1 MSAAIECRNI
11 VKRFGNL
18 LANDD
23 ITIRVNNN
31 TVHCI
36 LGENGAGKTTLM
48 KIFFGI
54 LQPESGEIFIRGQK
68 VKFHSARDAI
78 RLGVGMLFQHF
89 QLIDNF
95 TVMENVILGKE
106 ITKGIVIDLAK
117 TRKLLNSY
125 IDNYNLGLELDK
137 EINELSVGEQQKV
150 EILKLL
156 YRDSEIMIF
165 DEPTAVLSPYE
176 VSHFFEI
183 INSLKKAGKTII
195 LITHKLS
202 DVEQIADFVTVLRRG
217 RVVYETDRKKLNI
230 NEVAKQIVGNVAT
243 YQTDQ
248 VNRLNHKEKEVA
260 IEIKN
265 LTLVEKGIRRL
276 SNLNLKVYFGEI
288 YGVCGVEGNG
298 QKELV
303 DVIIGL
309 RKTNSGVIN
318 MKSDGVS
325 LVPDDRVKKGMIR
338 EFSIGEN
345 ILLRMK
351 RGLLWTRAQSR
362 NIADKIVKDYNIKV
376 GDGDVTMASLS
387 GGNQQKVIVAREI
400 FIDNKILI
408 FHHPTRGVD
417 IMATEYIHSKMIEQ
431 KNLGKAVILISS
443 ELEELLKLSDRLGIM
458 YKGSIICEF
467 DEKALQEKNDSLIE
481 KIGKLMIGIDEGE
494 ISG

>member
-1 MSAAIECRNI
+1 MSAVIECRNI

-18 LANDD
+18 IANDN

-48 KIFFGI
+48 KIFFGV
-54 LQPESGEIFIRGQK
+54 LQPDSGEVFISEQK
-68 VKFHSARDAI
+68 IRLRSARDAI
-78 RLGVGMLFQHF
+78 SSGIGMLFQNF

-95 TVMENVILGKE
+95 TVIENVILGRE
-106 ITKGIVIDLAK
+106 ITKGIVIDFGK
-117 TRKLLNSY
+117 TREILKFY

-176 VSHFFEI
+176 VSQFFEI
-183 INSLKKAGKTII
+183 ISSLKKAGKTII

-202 DVEQIADFVTVLRRG
+202 EVERIADFVTVLRRG
-217 RVVYETDRKKLNI
+217 KVVYETNRKELNI
-230 NEVAKQIVGNVAT
+230 EEVAKQIVGDITIN
-243 YQTDQ
+243 QTEQ
-248 VNRLNHKEKEVA
+248 INRLLNEKKEVA

-265 LTLVEKGIRRL
+265 LTLVEKGIKYL
-276 SNLNLKVYFGEI
+276 SNLNLKIYFGEI

-298 QKELV
+298 QKEFV
-303 DVIIGL
+303 DLIMGL
-309 RKTNSGVIN
+309 RKANSGIIN
-318 MKSDGVS
+318 IKADGIS
-325 LVPDDRVKKGMIR
+325 LVPDDRLKKGMIK

-345 ILLRMK
+345 VLLRMK
-351 RGLLWTRAQSR
+351 TRLLWTRGKSK
-362 NIADKIVKDYNIKV
+362 NIADKIIKDYDIKV
-376 GDGDVTMASLS
+376 GEADVTMASLS

-400 FIDNKILI
+400 FIDNKILV

-417 IMATEYIHSKMIEQ
+417 IIATEYIHSKMIEQ
-431 KNLGKAVILISS
+431 KNQGKAIILISS

-467 DEKALQEKNDSLIE
+467 DEKILQDKNDFLIE
-481 KIGKLMIGIDEGE
+481 KIGKLMIGIDE
-494 ISG
+494 